1 MFRMGKLKKTVLKS
15 RKMPMLRSLGPIAV
29 AVALGC
35 AACTSVVKKAEEAK
49 REVLPSADPRGA
61 SELPPVSFGAHQ
73 LPDFVD
79 FAMTNRPEMAAA
91 AIEVE
96 LKVRAL
102 EIVDSGAPFMPHLTA
117 DARYGQST
125 ANGPHFSWKNSGRFS
140 GGVNLEMLLLDFGRY
155 DAEQKA
161 ACEELAAAEL
171 AFEEKRLTVFGEV
184 SAAYFRLV
192 LNDALLDAART
203 NEWESAQHLAQ
214 ASNRFEHGEAKI
226 LDVLRARLDLSK
238 AVQSVIAAS
247 NATVT
252 AGAEFIRALG
262 LSGDRACR
270 QDVLPAAFDGLGS
283 AVKVFAPTASDASEL
298 YAHARTNSPAM
309 RVKRAML
316 RAAMSDVD
324 WTVADLYPEL
334 RLSTGFEY
342 ADPAWNWSW
351 AFGAAQSLFLGW
363 RKTAAVDAAVARM
376 RLAMTDVD
384 AAERELSRQLAV
396 AVAARDDSAAS
407 LAAADVSVG
416 QSLENLR
423 VVGEQYRLGEASRVD
438 YTTAVSAYVTALSE
452 RARAFY
458 EGQMAETEIFRL
470 TGESPLYHHRKVRM
484 GGNERR

>member
-1 MFRMGKLKKTVLKS
+1 MFLKS
-15 RKMPMLRSLGPIAV
+15 WKTLSSRAFWPSVLIL
-29 AVALGC
+29 ALGC
-35 AACTSVVKKAEEAK
+35 AACTSVVKRAEEAK
-49 REVLPSADPRGA
+49 SEAAAAADPQGA
-61 SELPPVSFGAHQ
+61 AEMPPIAFGSRQ
-73 LPDFVD
+73 LPEFVD
-79 FAMTNRPEMAAA
+79 FAMTNRPEMVAAA
-91 AIEVE
+91 LEVE

-125 ANGPHFSWKNSGRFS
+125 ANGAHFSWKNSGRFS
-140 GGVNLEMLLLDFGRY
+140 GGVNLEMLLLDFGRF

-203 NEWESAQHLAQ
+203 NEWESAQYLAQ

-238 AVQSVIAAS
+238 AVQTVISAS

-252 AGAEFIRALG
+252 ASADFLRALG
-262 LSGDRACR
+262 LSGDRAGR
-270 QDVLPAAFDGLGS
+270 QDVLPASPGGLGN
-283 AVKVFAPTASDASEL
+283 AVEVFAPTASGAAEL

-309 RVKRAML
+309 CVKRAML

-324 WTVADLYPEL
+324 WAVADLYPEL

-342 ADPAWNWSW
+342 ANPAWNWSW

-376 RLAMTDVD
+376 RLAMADVD
-384 AAERELSRQLAV
+384 TAERDLSQRLAV

-407 LAAADVSVG
+407 LAAAEVSVG

-438 YTTAVSAYVTALSE
+438 YTAAVSAYVAALGE
-452 RARAFY
+452 RATAFY
-458 EGQMAETEIFRL
+458 EGQMAESEIFRL
-470 TGESPLYHHRKVRM
+470 TGESPLYHCRKVRM
-484 GGNERR
+484 GEKERR